1 MSQNALRIL
10 CEKTFIRHRQRDS
23 IYTVSSSRHE
33 IKRKRET
40 YYSLPL
46 KYVMKANLLAY
57 ATTYSQF
64 RLECIRAI
72 RDQGCQ

>member
-23 IYTVSSSRHE
+23 ENSVSSSSRPE
-33 IKRKRET
+33 NKEKERNLLF
-40 YYSLPL
+40 SLPL

-64 RLECIRAI
+64 RIECIRA
-72 RDQGCQ
+72 

>member
-1 MSQNALRIL
+1 MHLEF
-10 CEKTFIRHRQRDS
+10 CVKRHSLDIDS
-23 IYTVSSSRHE
+23 ETLNSVSSSRHNM
-33 IKRKRET
+33 KRKRET

-64 RLECIRAI
+64 RLECIREI
-72 RDQGCQ
+72 RDQRCQ